1 MTAVSPVW
9 LWVILT
15 VASVIVGGAMLWIAF
30 ATFDRRQRQQQGF
43 EVKPTTA
50 GAQPGV
56 LREKET
62 DHG

>member
-1 MTAVSPVW
+1 MTAVNPVW

-15 VASVIVGGAMLWIAF
+15 VAGLAVGGAMLWIAF
-30 ATFDRRQRQQQGF
+30 ATFDRRNRQQQGF

-50 GAQPGV
+50 GAKPGV
-56 LREKET
+56 PREKDT